1 MTPDSQPSKPSVSY
15 KRDLGLA
22 ETFSIVIGRI
32 IGSGIFRTPAPIMLL
47 TGAVGLF
54 YGVWIIGG
62 IATILGAL
70 LYAELVAMMP
80 KSGGPYQY
88 LKEAYHPIVTFLRG
102 WAMFFVSE
110 TASIAAVALV
120 FVEYGSGLLEL
131 FGYPVAGLPGKGA
144 IAVLLIWL
152 LTALNLYG
160 VRLSGV
166 IQDVLSFFKII
177 ALGAIIGVGFA
188 ASPNP
193 DHFSG
198 SWFPE
203 GFGWEQI
210 VAIGAALRY
219 AFFAY
224 SGWEGATYVAEEVK
238 RPERNLPLSLFLGIG
253 GVMFLYLATNTAYLA
268 QLSPVTLAQ
277 SPSVALE
284 AMSKASGMIGGVLV
298 TIAVMANTFGNVSS
312 QILVKSRT
320 WHAMARDGL
329 FFEWLSKLDD
339 KTATPNR
346 ALIVQA
352 VWASVL
358 TFMAVS
364 SEILKPESQKQS
376 LYETIIDFFSFTSTV
391 FNILT
396 FASVYVLRVKKPE
409 WNRPFKTPFFPVVFG
424 LVMLIQV
431 SFLLFTLIT
440 AFWPSV
446 AGIVLTGTGLIYW
459 QLVVRKREIR

>member
-1 MTPDSQPSKPSVSY
+1 
-15 KRDLGLA
+15 
-22 ETFSIVIGRI
+22 
-32 IGSGIFRTPAPIMLL
+32 MLL
-47 TGAVGLF
+47 TGAVSLF

-88 LKEAYHPIVTFLRG
+88 LKEAYHPIITFLRG

-110 TASIAAVALV
+110 TAAIAAVALV
-120 FVEYGSGLLEL
+120 FVEYGSGLLET
-131 FGYPVAGLPGKGA
+131 FGYAPPGLLVKGTVA
-144 IAVLLIWL
+144 VSLIWF

-160 VRLSGV
+160 VKLSGV

-188 ASPNP
+188 SDPNP
-193 DHFSG
+193 DHFAG
-198 SWFPE
+198 EWFPD

-238 RPERNLPLSLFLGIG
+238 NPEKNLPLSLFLGIG

-268 QLSPVTLAQ
+268 QLSPVQLSQ
-277 SPSVALE
+277 SPSVALD
-284 AMSKASGMIGGVLV
+284 AMRKASGMIGGVLV
-298 TIAVMANTFGNVSS
+298 TLAVMANTFGNVSS

-329 FFEWLSKLDD
+329 FFQGLSKLDE
-339 KTATPNR
+339 KSATPNR
-346 ALIVQA
+346 ALLIQA
-352 VWASVL
+352 VWASCL
-358 TFMAVS
+358 TYLAVI
-364 SEILKPESQKQS
+364 SEMLKPEEQKQS
-376 LYETIIDFFSFTSTV
+376 LYETIIDFFSLTSTI

-396 FASVYVLRVKKPE
+396 FASVYVLRKKYPDR
-409 WNRPFKTPFFPVVFG
+409 NRPFRTPLFGFVFS
-424 LVMLIQV
+424 LVILIQTA
-431 SFLLFTLIT
+431 FLLFTLIT
-440 AFWPSV
+440 AFWPSM
-446 AGIVLTGTGLIYW
+446 AGLVLTCTGLIYW
-459 QLVVRKREIR
+459 FAIVRKRTE

>member
-1 MTPDSQPSKPSVSY
+1 MTSSGTEPEQPSAY
-15 KRDLGLA
+15 RRDLGLT
-22 ETFSIVIGRI
+22 ETLSIVIGRI

-47 TGAVGLF
+47 TGAVSLF

-88 LKEAYHPIVTFLRG
+88 LKEAYHPIITFLRG

-110 TASIAAVALV
+110 TAAIAAVALV
-120 FVEYGSGLLEL
+120 FVEYGSGLLEI
-131 FGYPVAGLPGKGA
+131 FGYAPPGLLVKGTVAVA
-144 IAVLLIWL
+144 LIWF

-160 VRLSGV
+160 VKLSGV

-188 ASPNP
+188 SDPNP
-193 DHFSG
+193 DHFAG
-198 SWFPE
+198 EWFPD

-210 VAIGAALRY
+210 VATGAALRY

-238 RPERNLPLSLFLGIG
+238 KPERNLPLSLFLGIG

-268 QLSPVTLAQ
+268 QLSPVQLSQ
-277 SPSVALE
+277 SPSVALD
-284 AMSKASGMIGGVLV
+284 AMRKASGMIGGVLV
-298 TIAVMANTFGNVSS
+298 TLAVMANTFGNVSS

-329 FFEWLSKLDD
+329 FFQGLSKLDE
-339 KTATPNR
+339 KSATPNR
-346 ALIVQA
+346 ALLIQA
-352 VWASVL
+352 VWASCL
-358 TFMAVS
+358 TYLAVT
-364 SEILKPESQKQS
+364 SEMLKPEEQKQS
-376 LYETIIDFFSFTSTV
+376 LYETIIDFFSLTSTI

-396 FASVYVLRVKKPE
+396 FASVYVLRKKYPQR
-409 WNRPFKTPFFPVVFG
+409 NRPFRTPLFG
-424 LVMLIQV
+424 LVFSLVILIQAA
-431 SFLLFTLIT
+431 FLLFTLIT
-440 AFWPSV
+440 AFWPSM
-446 AGIVLTGTGLIYW
+446 AGLALTCTGLIYW
-459 QLVVRKREIR
+459 FAIVRKRTE